1 MAYITFSYDDGLK
14 NNYHLALPLHEKYNI
29 PASLAIIAHRAV
41 SPEFW
46 DKYMSPREIVDA
58 DARGHEI
65 VSHGVYHK
73 TKYTEL
79 THDELEYELSHSKK
93 ILNGFVSKEI
103 EAINIPFAKYNDEV
117 LGLARKYYKQVRL
130 ADERLNLIGE
140 AGGLIYANALNSKSS
155 IERVKKL
162 VDKAI
167 LENKWLV
174 LMFHGINDND
184 DSGGLYSNSKEF
196 LDQSLSYVKE
206 HVREGSLTPVLFRDM
221 LEHGSIESKK
231 KENEPDGVILA
242 EDEGYLITYHP
253 ASSESKKMLI
263 TFGGLPS
270 SKTRTGFGSDYAIK
284 KGYHHIFV
292 AQAAGSQYQ
301 GLSLEEFRDAVL
313 PLCAGKDVYTYGSSL
328 GGYCALYYAGI
339 INAQAI
345 AAAPKNSAHP
355 ILKHNLKHPME
366 FKHLE
371 LVDAPKSTKN
381 PIIIYDPHQREDARY
396 IERLVLPAYN
406 DASLVKIPF
415 SGHLVL
421 QVLSEHKIL
430 KSFIEGVMERNEIID
445 VNYDCN
451 GCSVWNYEKGRV
463 LARDGE
469 PELAVSFLKNSL
481 KIRYSKEADKLL
493 KKIRQDISSNSVG

>member
-14 NNYHLALPLHEKYNI
+14 NNYDLALPLHEKYGV
-29 PASLAIIAHRAV
+29 PASLAIISHRAV
-41 SPEFW
+41 NPEFW
-46 DKYMSPREIVDA
+46 EKYMSPREIVDA

-73 TKYTEL
+73 QKYTEL
-79 THDELEYELSHSKK
+79 TEDELDFELVHSKRV
-93 ILNGFVSKEI
+93 LEGFVGNEI
-103 EAINIPFAKYNDEV
+103 SAINIPFAKYNDEV
-117 LGLARKYYKQVRL
+117 LRRAKKYYKQVRL
-130 ADERLNLIGE
+130 ADEKFNLVGE
-140 AGGLIYANALNSKSS
+140 GDGLIYANALNSKSS
-155 IERVKKL
+155 IDRVRRL
-162 VDKAI
+162 VDKAVS
-167 LENKWLV
+167 ENKWLV

-184 DSGGLYSNSKEF
+184 DSGGLYSNSKDF

-206 HVREGSLTPVLFRDM
+206 YIREGSLTPVLFRDM
-221 LEHGSIESKK
+221 LEHDFDKTKK
-231 KENEPDGVILA
+231 KVNEPKGMVLA
-242 EDEGYLITYHP
+242 EGEGYLITYHP
-253 ASSESKKMLI
+253 AAVESKKILI

-301 GLSLEEFRDAVL
+301 GLSLEKFRDAVL
-313 PLCAGKDVYTYGSSL
+313 PLCAEKDVYTYGSSL

-355 ILKHNLKHPME
+355 MLKHNLKHPIE

-371 LVDAPKSTKN
+371 LIDAPKSKKN

-396 IERLVLPAYN
+396 IERLVLPAYK
-406 DASLVKIPF
+406 DANLVTVPF

-430 KSFIEGVMERNEIID
+430 KPFIEGVMERNEVID
-445 VNYDCN
+445 INYDFD
-451 GCSVWNYEKGRV
+451 GCSVWNYERGRV
-463 LARDGE
+463 LARDGN
-469 PELAVSFLKNSL
+469 PELAMPFLEKSL
-481 KIRYSKEADKLL
+481 KIRYTKEADKLL
-493 KKIRQDISSNSVG
+493 KKLCENNS